1 MIYPRPPRPRQ
12 ARRTRQTRQTRPISQ
27 AWQTHH
33 IALYAQY
40 WKTAPTGHVKYWE
53 EQRFLCPIAEQLKD
67 QLVAVRPWKNSVPPP
82 SWCVHCVNRAHDVVG
97 LHRMC
102 LADGYTVS

>member
-1 MIYPRPPRPRQ
+1 MEVNRLCRTAAWVRTKEASDH
-12 ARRTRQTRQTRPISQ
+12 AR
-27 AWQTHH
+27 QTHH

-40 WKTAPTGHVKYWE
+40 SKIGPTGHVKYWE

-67 QLVAVRPWKNSVPPP
+67 QLVAVRPWKNSVAPP
-82 SWCVHCVNRAHDVVG
+82 SWCVHCVNRSHDVVG